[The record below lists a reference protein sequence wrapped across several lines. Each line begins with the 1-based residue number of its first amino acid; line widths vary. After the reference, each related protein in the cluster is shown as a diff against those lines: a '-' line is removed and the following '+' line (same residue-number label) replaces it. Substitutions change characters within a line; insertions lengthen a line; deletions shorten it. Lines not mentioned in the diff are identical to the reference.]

1 MVNFNFSNIKCPEWF
16 QGYQWRTHRVFLV
29 NFEHFQRFEI
39 PNRHSLV
46 QSQKCNY
53 QKNLWDMFKINKKD
67 TRTTSDVILVSY
79 YIIVIF
85 FSIWVFFHNH
95 SRITGLQGK
104 GEDISLTPHC
114 HFLPLHRHLDISR
127 NIRHLD
133 ISRLL
138 RISKCR
144 LGLLLPVAL

>member
-29 NFEHFQRFEI
+29 NFEHFQHFEI

-46 QSQKCNY
+46 QSQKWNY
-53 QKNLWDMFKINKKD
+53 QKNLWDMFKVNKKD
-67 TRTTSDVILVSY
+67 TRTVRRHSSVY
-79 YIIVIF
+79 YIIVNF
-85 FSIWVFFHNH
+85 FSIWVFFHDH

-104 GEDISLTPHC
+104 GEVISLTPHY